1 MSKESSSRPLE
12 IRLKFI
18 GSNPIKGLF
27 ECSKHSLFFF
37 RYAAPRTRSEWTRIH
52 PNIMNILRPL
62 SPHLPIYKPQL
73 TSTFP
78 ISHRISGA
86 FLVTIVLFFY
96 LLCLKIG
103 FICFTYEN
111 FYQFFFYSSKL
122 ILIAVEITALALS
135 YHLYNGVRHLLTDFS
150 GFIFLRIGR
159 KRLKWLFKISP
170 IPLR

>member
-1 MSKESSSRPLE
+1 MMCIKEELLNEKKNIKRTAINTIKNEEKKEFLNKLLDYLYDDLIRRANHSK
-12 IRLKFI
+12 
-18 GSNPIKGLF
+18 
-27 ECSKHSLFFF
+27 
-37 RYAAPRTRSEWTRIH
+37 
-52 PNIMNILRPL
+52 NILRPL

-86 FLVTIVLFFY
+86 FLATIVLFFY

-103 FICFTYEN
+103 LICFTYTN

-122 ILIAVEITALALS
+122 LLISVEIAALALS

-150 GFIFLRIGR
+150 FGR
-159 KRLKWLFKISP
+159 KRLK
-170 IPLR
+170 